1 MSNLWTQDPRQALR
15 VTDDFDLAAF
25 DRNSTPGWD
34 GDKDDAAEYIADL
47 EGLLD
52 ELQERL
58 YAHGRSGGNKKI
70 LVVVQGLDTAGKGG
84 IARHVFG
91 LFDPQGIQLRSFGVP
106 TEEERSHHY
115 LWRIENALPQPG
127 RIGLFDR
134 SHYEDVLVVRVDE
147 LVEEDVW
154 SKRYD
159 EINEFEKKLVD
170 DDTVVLKFAMMVSRE
185 EQAIRLMERLDRPDK
200 RWKYNPG
207 DIDTREKWDEFQEAY
222 MDVFRLTNT
231 DHAPWM
237 VLPADRKWY
246 CRLAVTEILL
256 RTLVDMDLRWPE
268 PDEDWNP
275 RDERERLAADMSLEA
290 LQTSYDDTEETVTK
304 AIDSGLEVSE
314 DAVLIRMA
322 DKSKDEREAA
332 VEQIESKRSVLLEDM
347 AETLAHKQELL
358 EEKKKSEA

>member
-1 MSNLWTQDPRQALR
+1 MTNMWSQDPREALR
-15 VTDDFDLAAF
+15 VTEDFDLATF

-34 GDKDDAAEYIADL
+34 GDKDDAAAYIAEHQD
-47 EGLLD
+47 LLD

-290 LQTSYDDTEETVTK
+290 LQTSYDDTEKTVTK

-332 VEQIESKRSVLLEDM
+332 VEQIESKRAVLLEDM

>member
-207 DIDTREKWDEFQEAY
+207 DIDTRAKWDAFQQAY
-222 MDVFRLTNT
+222 SDVFRLTNT

-246 CRLAVTEILL
+246 SRLAVTEVLL
-256 RTLVDMDLRWPE
+256 RTLVDMDIRWPE
-268 PDEDWNP
+268 KEGDWTPDG
-275 RDERERLAADMSLEA
+275 ERERLAATMSREA
-290 LQTSYDDTEETVTK
+290 LEESVAATEKTGMK
-304 AIDSGLEVSE
+304 AIDTSLDVSE
-314 DAVLIRMA
+314 DAALIRTQ
-322 DKSKDEREAA
+322 DQPKDVQEAA
-332 VEQIESKRSVLLEDM
+332 VAEIEAKRARLVAELEATIAHKRSLLE
-347 AETLAHKQELL
+347 ARE
-358 EEKKKSEA
+358 